1 MTLNEFK
8 EWMETP
14 PNESFKYRD
23 AFVLDRFT
31 KHLNS
36 SGVYPIVMEGEEPLC
51 SWVAAYDEFV
61 DDLLHK
67 P

>member
-8 EWMETP
+8 EWMDTP
-14 PNESFKYRD
+14 PNQSFKYRD

-36 SGVYPIVMEGEEPLC
+36 SGLYPIVMEGEEPLC
-51 SWVAAYDEFV
+51 SWVAA
-61 DDLLHK
+61 
-67 P
+67 